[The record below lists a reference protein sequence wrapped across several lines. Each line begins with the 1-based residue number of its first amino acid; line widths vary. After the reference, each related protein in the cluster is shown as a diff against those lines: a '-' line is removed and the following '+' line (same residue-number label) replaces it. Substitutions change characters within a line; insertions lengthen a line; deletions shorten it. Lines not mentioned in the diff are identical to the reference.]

1 MIICGILNGMNFV
14 FTFTNTEKIMNSKKI
29 FLFVILISNI
39 SFAQYWQERTTEHN
53 FESSSLFFTSHFLN
67 PYGMKD
73 IKQLSVSL
81 IDDPFLNSYLNPAIL
96 PKIENGST
104 KIYLDFRGDRTEE
117 AIVSNYAVPMYYESA
132 SYFRMPYPD
141 YRYISNT
148 RSEPEPIVSLG
159 IITYPIESLK
169 NKFYVGGTFQYIKSK
184 DDFYSTQ
191 FSIYN
196 SNYYYDSFGASVRGN
211 QESSVPIIDR
221 YSGSDEMIFT
231 GKLLTLFS
239 GINLIENLNAGLF
252 FNTISYDRNGSY
264 LYDYKDDFGNLDNNI
279 SENKNL
285 KSREQN
291 YSHLDFALGLQYNL
305 DEFSI
310 GIKGGYL
317 DGDVD
322 QIHKDESKYIY
333 QYQTPNVT
341 ENWSHSYSIYNSAQ
355 NWAQEG
361 NTKYISLNFS
371 KNYENHKV
379 KGYYKYSQS
388 NVNSKTNTAIFDTS
402 NYSSRWVN
410 NYNSVEEIY
419 LYNSDSYMKDNRTG
433 IAERENF
440 IHEFMANVDW
450 SLTENITLLSGIYF
464 NNSKSLITTTENAI
478 SDRASFYR
486 SHSTSYNYQNNYAE
500 NADKQLTWN
509 YENKYFTFQIPI
521 IFDFKFG
528 EKFGLMLGL
537 ARVFKDWE
545 ITSVTDVYFRSREVN
560 DNGTIKNAQNFIERY
575 TSPKDTYT
583 EDSTNFFTK
592 FNVAISKQL
601 KVGLLIDPEF
611 DHTFRIAQ
619 WWLSFGAEL

>member
-1 MIICGILNGMNFV
+1 MFRKNLIL
-14 FTFTNTEKIMNSKKI
+14 
-29 FLFVILISNI
+29 LFVLLTNLSI
-39 SFAQYWQERTTEHN
+39 AQYYQERTTEHN
-53 FESSSLFFTSHFLN
+53 FESSSLFFSSHFLN

-73 IKQLSVSL
+73 IKQLSVGL
-81 IDDPFLNSYLNPAIL
+81 IDDPFLNAYLNPAIL

-117 AIVSNYAVPMYYESA
+117 TIVSSCAVPIYYDAA
-132 SYFRMPYPD
+132 SYIRAPYPD
-141 YRYISNT
+141 YRYISTT

-191 FSIYN
+191 FNIYTN
-196 SNYYYDSFGASVRGN
+196 NYYYDSFGASVRN
-211 QESSVPIIDR
+211 SAESVPVIDR

-239 GINLIENLNAGLF
+239 GLNLLENLNVGLF
-252 FNTISYDRNGSY
+252 FNTIGYERNGSY
-264 LYDYKDDFGNLDNNI
+264 LYDYKDDYGNLDNNI
-279 SENKNL
+279 SESKDL

-291 YSHLDFALGLQYNL
+291 YSHNDLALGLQYSF
-305 DEFSI
+305 DDFSV

-322 QIHKDESKYIY
+322 QLHNSESKYIY

-341 ENWSHSYSIYNSAQ
+341 ENWSYNYSIYSSTQ
-355 NWAQEG
+355 NWNQEG
-361 NTKYISLNFS
+361 DTKYFSLNFS
-371 KNYENHKV
+371 KNFEKHKV
-379 KGYYKYSQS
+379 KGYYKYSKS
-388 NVNSKTNTAIFDTS
+388 NVNSNTTSAIFDTS
-402 NYSSRWVN
+402 NYASRWVS
-410 NYNSVEEIY
+410 NYNSVQEIY
-419 LYNSDSYMKDNRTG
+419 LYNSNSFTKDDRTG
-433 IAERENF
+433 ESVRENF
-440 IHEFMANVDW
+440 THEFMASVDW

-464 NNSKSLITTTENAI
+464 NDSKSLITTTENAI
-478 SDRASFYR
+478 SDRASFY
-486 SHSTSYNYQNNYAE
+486 SSQYPNNNYQNNYEE
-500 NADKQLTWN
+500 NADKQLRWN
-509 YENKYFTFQIPI
+509 YDNKYFTFQIPI
-521 IFDFKFG
+521 IFDFKFS

-537 ARVFKDWE
+537 TRVFKDWD
-545 ITSVTDVYFRSREVN
+545 ITSVTDVYFTAREVN

-583 EDSTNFFTK
+583 EDFTNIFTK

-601 KVGLLIDPEF
+601 KVGLLVDPEF

-619 WWLSFGAEL
+619 WWLSFDGEL